1 MDPVRTVGDVLTAMR
16 AIDAALPDDDGVK
29 WFNFLYMKVT
39 EAVVEDTTGWQDRPF
54 LERFDVAFADLYFQA
69 LTAWQT
75 DPARTPHAWRP
86 LLRARHDA
94 RVSRVQFALAGMNAH
109 INRDLPVALA
119 GVAEI
124 DGAFPSR
131 DGARHADF
139 LRVNSV
145 LEATEAAVRETLAT
159 GVFADLDRALGDA
172 DSLLAIWKVRQAR
185 ESAWTNGNVLW
196 QLRGMPALCEDYLT
210 KLDQMTGFAGRG
222 LLAPGLATPRSE
234 RSPD

>member
-1 MDPVRTVGDVLTAMR
+1 
-16 AIDAALPDDDGVK
+16 
-29 WFNFLYMKVT
+29 
-39 EAVVEDTTGWQDRPF
+39 
-54 LERFDVAFADLYFQA
+54 
-69 LTAWQT
+69 
-75 DPARTPHAWRP
+75 
-86 LLRARHDA
+86 
-94 RVSRVQFALAGMNAH
+94 
-109 INRDLPVALA
+109 
-119 GVAEI
+119 
-124 DGAFPSR
+124 
-131 DGARHADF
+131 
-139 LRVNSV
+139 V

-222 LLAPGLATPRSE
+222 LLAPGLATPPSG